1 MKAESHRVFGFI
13 AFFAVFAQLLLAQ
26 EPYKAPEGIPP
37 QSDFVYRKHYEEV
50 TQIMQLPDLAQRE
63 KQLETYMNKL
73 HPKSKILQYMENF
86 FGQIVKD
93 YQAAGKNAEAKAL
106 SQKMAKWFPSSDA
119 ALPQQFQSAF
129 DSKDYNTAIP
139 LGEKL
144 LAKNPDDAQIL
155 VMLAQSYLA
164 TNNTAKML
172 SVSPKVV
179 QALGPKKGVYY
190 VAWLGDY
197 YRGQR
202 DTAKAAQYYGML
214 LDAYPSGMPQGWETA
229 RWNAL
234 KANAHMVRAT
244 NAYLN
249 KNFEAATQDY
259 YQSLQ
264 YAPKNDAAY
273 LYMGLSFW
281 KISSGLEDPAR
292 LEQLNQAIT
301 SFARAVALNG
311 PNKAKAQQYLEQVYK
326 PLNNNTLDG
335 LDKVLERAESYVAS
349 R

>member
-1 MKAESHRVFGFI
+1 MNLRGYQRFGLLFS
-13 AFFAVFAQLLLAQ
+13 FLLSAQLLLAQ

-37 QSDFVYRKHYEEV
+37 QSDFVYRKHYDEV
-50 TQIMQLPDLAQRE
+50 TKIMQVSDIGQRE
-63 KQLETYMNKL
+63 RQLETYMKKL

-86 FGQIVKD
+86 FGQIAKD
-93 YQAAGKNAEAKAL
+93 YQAAGRDAEAKAL
-106 SQKMAKWFPSSDA
+106 TQKMAKLFPSSDT

-129 DSKDYNTAIP
+129 DAKDYAKAIP

-144 LAKNPDDAQIL
+144 LAKNPGDAQIL

-164 TNNTAKML
+164 TKDNAKMV
-172 SVSPKVV
+172 SVAPKVI

-190 VAWLGDY
+190 AAWLGDY

-202 DTAKAAQYYGML
+202 DTARAAQYYGML

-229 RWNAL
+229 RWNTL

-244 NAYLN
+244 NSYLN
-249 KNFEAATQDY
+249 KNYEAATQDY

-264 YAPKNDAAY
+264 YAPNNDAAY

-281 KISSGLEDPAR
+281 KVSSQLEDPAR
-292 LEQLNQAIT
+292 LEQLNQAVT
-301 SFARAVALNG
+301 AFARAVAMTG
-311 PNKAKAQQYLEQVYK
+311 PNQAKAQQYLEQVYK
-326 PLNNNTLDG
+326 PLNKNTLDG
-335 LDKVLERAESYVAS
+335 LDKVLEKARADVGK
-349 R
+349 

>member
-1 MKAESHRVFGFI
+1 MNLRSCQLFGLLFS
-13 AFFAVFAQLLLAQ
+13 FAVSAHLLLGQ

-37 QSDFVYRKHYEEV
+37 QSDFVYRKHYDEV
-50 TQIMQLPDLAQRE
+50 TKIIQLPDIGQRE
-63 KQLETYMNKL
+63 KQLEAYMKKL
-73 HPKSKILQYMENF
+73 HPDSKILQYMESF

-93 YQAAGKNAEAKAL
+93 YSTAGRDAEAKAL
-106 SQKMAKWFPSSDA
+106 TQKMAKLFPGSDS

-129 DSKDYNTAIP
+129 EKKDYATAIP

-144 LAKNPDDAQIL
+144 LAKNPNDAQIL

-164 TNNTAKML
+164 TNNTSKM
-172 SVSPKVV
+172 VSTAPKVV
-179 QALGPKKGVYY
+179 QALGPKKGIYY

-202 DTAKAAQYYGML
+202 DTARAAQYYGML
-214 LDAYPSGMPQGWETA
+214 LDAYPTGMPEGWETA

-244 NAYLN
+244 NSYLN

-264 YAPKNDAAY
+264 YAPDNDAAY

-281 KISSGLEDPAR
+281 KVSSGLEDPAR
-292 LEQLNQAIT
+292 LEQLNQAVT
-301 SFARAVALNG
+301 AFARAVAMAG
-311 PNKAKAQQYLEQVYK
+311 PNQAKARQYLEQVYK

-335 LDKVLERAESYVAS
+335 LDKVLAKAKADLGR
-349 R
+349 